1 MDLKTLY
8 YCINSFPG
16 AIYSFLLLDMFYKPR
31 RGLHDS
37 RHGLYKPSRGL

>member
-8 YCINSFPG
+8 YRINSYPEAYLF
-16 AIYSFLLLDMFYKPR
+16 FLLLDMFYKPR
-31 RGLHDS
+31 RGLRDS